1 MPSAFKQTCICRK
14 AKRKRV
20 GESGWEGEGWVGGLT
35 LGRGDRESFFHT
47 QLSWDRMGLP
57 AQGQKKDDGKKRFCC
72 RSFPYVVS
80 RMGGENVSSDF
91 VMAQKK
97 NKKHKL
103 DEEENFAI
111 SNHQKFMRHKMRQK
125 TEGVALSLLGGWTA
139 DDGGGHRRKIK

>member
-97 NKKHKL
+97 TKNTNLMRRRTLQFPTTKSSCGTRWGKKRKEWL
-103 DEEENFAI
+103 YPCLEDGRRMMEED
-111 SNHQKFMRHKMRQK
+111 
-125 TEGVALSLLGGWTA
+125 TGG
-139 DDGGGHRRKIK
+139 K